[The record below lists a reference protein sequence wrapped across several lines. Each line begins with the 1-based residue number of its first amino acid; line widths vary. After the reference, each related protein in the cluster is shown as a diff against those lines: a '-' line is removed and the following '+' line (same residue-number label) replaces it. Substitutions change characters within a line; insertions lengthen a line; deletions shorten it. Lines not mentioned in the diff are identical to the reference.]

1 MFAAVP
7 VWLTEIA
14 AWVGAITIIS
24 AGGTAIVTRK
34 PFRWL
39 GRTLVG
45 DPLSRWFRHQ
55 ISESET
61 GKIVRHHL
69 GKNGSTPSISSRLS
83 RVEVALL
90 IHQGR
95 ELFTEEEDI
104 EL

>member
-7 VWLTEIA
+7 SWLTEIA
-14 AWVGAITIIS
+14 AWVGAVTIIS
-24 AGGTAIVTRK
+24 AGTTAIITRK
-34 PFRWL
+34 PFKWL
-39 GRTLVG
+39 ARTLVG

-55 ISESET
+55 VAESET
-61 GKIVRHHL
+61 GKIVKHHL

-95 ELFTEEEDI
+95 ELFQTDEDI